1 MRVHHLNCG
10 TWCPPAARFINGDDG
25 LGSPGK
31 IVCHCLL
38 IESDEGLVLVDTG
51 LGVQD
56 LEDPRARI
64 GPSWTTL
71 MRPQADPEQSALRQ
85 IEDLGFYH
93 DDVRHIIVTHLDFDH
108 AGGIPDFPEA
118 KVHVFEPEYE
128 AAMHPNSIRERFRY
142 KSDQLDK
149 AHEWVRYELEGDR
162 WFGFEAVRT
171 MGDLNLDILLIP
183 LVGHT
188 RGHCGVAVRT
198 PEGWLL
204 NAGDAYFHHDELW
217 SRREEPPLG
226 LKLYQSVMHMNK
238 RKRQANMDR
247 LRTLAREHSDQVKIF
262 SSHDPAEFDAF
273 RAPEIVYPPIGTEPR
288 FGRKSR

>member
-10 TWCPPAARFINGDDG
+10 TFCPPAARLFNGTDG
-25 LGSPGK
+25 FGSPGK
-31 IVCHCLL
+31 LVCHCLL
-38 IESDEGLVLVDTG
+38 IETDEGLVLVDTG

-56 LEDPRARI
+56 LEDPRSRI
-64 GPSWTTL
+64 GPNWTAL
-71 MRPQADPEQSALRQ
+71 MRPEADPDQSALRQ
-85 IEDLGFYH
+85 IEDRGFYH

-128 AAMHPNSIRERFRY
+128 AAMHPDAFRERFRY
-142 KSDQLDK
+142 KPAQLK
-149 AHEWVRYELEGDR
+149 QAHEWVRYELEGDR

-204 NAGDAYFHHDELW
+204 DAGDAYFHHDELW
-217 SRREEPPLG
+217 SPHEEPPLG
-226 LKLYQSVMHMNK
+226 LRLYESVMHMN
-238 RKRQANMDR
+238 RQKRQANMER
-247 LRTLAREHSDQVKIF
+247 LRKLAREQSRQVKIF
-262 SSHDPAEFDAF
+262 SSHDPAELEAF
-273 RAPEIVYPPIGTEPR
+273 RQPEIVYPPIGTEPR
-288 FGRKSR
+288 FGRRER